1 MRLARPLRIGWNS
14 VRANAVPMAVLWG
27 ASLLAVVLY
36 SASPTVAGAFE
47 PLRIWELTYG
57 WRAAV
62 VNRVVFTGI
71 VPGVF
76 LLAMRSIRPRY
87 PLVKLV
93 LQCIWCG
100 LWGVLCDC
108 LYVGIDI
115 LFGSGTDF
123 ATVAAKVLFDQ
134 LPWTVL
140 VVMPA
145 NALFYFWLGRDFSFR
160 RTKAE
165 WPKSFWTE
173 RFLPMLLVNWC
184 VWVPV
189 SVAVFLFPLPLRVH
203 VNGFAAS
210 FWTLACLHLG
220 SRSDCR

>member
-1 MRLARPLRIGWNS
+1 M
-14 VRANAVPMAVLWG
+14 RANAVPMAVLWG
-27 ASLLAVVLY
+27 ASLLTVVLY

-87 PLVKLV
+87 PLLKLV
-93 LQCIWCG
+93 LQCVWCG
-100 LWGVLCDC
+100 LWGVLCDY
-108 LYVGIDI
+108 LYVGIDA

-203 VNGFAAS
+203 INGFAAS

-220 SRSDCR
+220 SRSNVSDATGPSAVRSAS